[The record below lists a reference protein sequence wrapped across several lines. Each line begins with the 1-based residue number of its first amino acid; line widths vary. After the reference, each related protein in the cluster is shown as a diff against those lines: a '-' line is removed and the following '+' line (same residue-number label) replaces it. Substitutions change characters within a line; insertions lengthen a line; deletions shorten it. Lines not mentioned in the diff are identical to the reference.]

1 MLLGLCGSISG
12 EEWWVD
18 RILLEVIGGRETPD
32 AEVAEDQH
40 DAYLFC
46 NQEGKLKTMISI

>member
-1 MLLGLCGSISG
+1 M
-12 EEWWVD
+12 D

-40 DAYLFC
+40 DTSLFC

>member
-1 MLLGLCGSISG
+1 M
-12 EEWWVD
+12 D

-40 DAYLFC
+40 DTYLFC